1 MLKTNATDNPPPQT
15 PKQSTL
21 LLVVFCTTLNIFEIL
36 KLYMVEEQ

>member
-1 MLKTNATDNPPPQT
+1 MQLTTPPPPT

-21 LLVVFCTTLNIFEIL
+21 LVFCTTLNIFEIL